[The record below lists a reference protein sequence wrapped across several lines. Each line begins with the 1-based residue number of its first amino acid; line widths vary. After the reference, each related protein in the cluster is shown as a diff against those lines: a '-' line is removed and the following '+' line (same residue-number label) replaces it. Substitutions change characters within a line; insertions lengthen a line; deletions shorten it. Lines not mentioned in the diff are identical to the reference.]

1 MINFPK
7 YNDLEDDF
15 EKNAIFPEDEY
26 VPFFYFNSQN
36 DLPLYIIDNIESS
49 PNDNLFPNKFADIQ
63 DKVKINEKDENEFCM
78 IPKPVL
84 PLDEEKNLKISNI
97 GFSQNDGDKCEEKC
111 KPQKKVLS
119 STSQDSDKKSKNEIK
134 KLLFLSKKKTKSN
147 FAEETDDSTLPAYF
161 RMDMAKKHFK
171 VRISQYAT
179 DILNKLIKESDLSDA
194 KIDNIHLPNSKL
206 FTSKVTECANYN
218 SLNYTIKE
226 IFIIGKDTEIL
237 QKNNFKTISQIY
249 QIMEQYEKLP
259 ENLEKVKN
267 FLEMK
272 YEDLI
277 KMFYDSEEFKS
288 FKNEKKTIFFDDG
301 IKAQEGFSLLED
313 YGLIKL
319 FKMLKKKRK
328 RN

>member
-1 MINFPK
+1 M
-7 YNDLEDDF
+7 
-15 EKNAIFPEDEY
+15 
-26 VPFFYFNSQN
+26 
-36 DLPLYIIDNIESS
+36 
-49 PNDNLFPNKFADIQ
+49 
-63 DKVKINEKDENEFCM
+63 
-78 IPKPVL
+78 
-84 PLDEEKNLKISNI
+84 
-97 GFSQNDGDKCEEKC
+97 
-111 KPQKKVLS
+111 
-119 STSQDSDKKSKNEIK
+119 
-134 KLLFLSKKKTKSN
+134 SKKKTKSQ

-179 DILNKLIKESDLSDA
+179 DILNKLIKESALSDA

-237 QKNNFKTISQIY
+237 QKNNFRTISQIY

-288 FKNEKKTIFFDDG
+288 FKDEKKTIFFDDG

>member
-1 MINFPK
+1 MINFPE

-15 EKNAIFPEDEY
+15 VKNSIFTEDEY
-26 VPFFYFNSQN
+26 VPFFYSNSQN
-36 DLPLYIIDNIESS
+36 DFPLYIIDNIESP
-49 PNDNLFPNKFADIQ
+49 PNDNLFPNKFAEIQ
-63 DKVKINEKDENEFCM
+63 DKIKKDEKDENEFFM
-78 IPKPVL
+78 IPKLTL
-84 PLDEEKNLKISNI
+84 PLDEEKNLKLSNI
-97 GFSQNDGDKCEEKC
+97 GFSQNDRDKCEENC
-111 KPQKKVLS
+111 RPQKKVLT

-134 KLLFLSKKKTKSN
+134 KLLFLSKKKTKN
-147 FAEETDDSTLPAYF
+147 HFAKETDYSLPAYF

-179 DILNKLIKESDLSDA
+179 DTLNKLIKESPLS
-194 KIDNIHLPNSKL
+194 KRKLDNIHLPNSKL

-226 IFIIGKDTEIL
+226 IFIIGKDTEEL
-237 QKNNFKTISQIY
+237 QRNNFKTISQIY
-249 QIMEQYEKLP
+249 KIMEKYEKLP
-259 ENLEKVKN
+259 ENLEKVKD
-267 FLEMK
+267 FLEMR

-277 KMFYDSEEFKS
+277 KMFYDSEEFKT
-288 FKNEKKTIFFDDG
+288 FKDEKKTIFFNDG
-301 IKAQEGFSLLED
+301 TKAQEGFTLLED